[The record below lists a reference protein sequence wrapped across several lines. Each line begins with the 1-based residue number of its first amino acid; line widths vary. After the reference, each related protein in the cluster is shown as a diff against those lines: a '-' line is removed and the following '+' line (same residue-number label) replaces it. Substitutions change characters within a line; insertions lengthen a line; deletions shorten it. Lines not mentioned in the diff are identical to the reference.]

1 MPQPPQLSMWRSRSI
16 PSSVQM
22 YELSIS
28 QAEPSHPTN
37 QLLYPRSHSFSRY
50 PKLVTKVEGWNADC
64 LPSHLDALRSA
75 GSKQLLLCQ
84 NNCKHATSDGALEP
98 WQVMA
103 RNQTYHRCWQG
114 TLNIFVSFCTSSL
127 HHVAHSIVFSKLLVT
142 AVVSIMSTLD
152 SRGVDYTLEYRQVIY
167 GFWWSQITLR
177 KALSRSQHWIR
188 FSSALSSPGDV
199 FFFFLEAGVEWWIV
213 SYKDICGLVYSAQ
226 IPLTAFSQKTNV
238 VWEPGKHAGN
248 EICYRL

>member
-1 MPQPPQLSMWRSRSI
+1 MKKLIHSKLGPDVWAFNLSGW
-16 PSSVQM
+16 
-22 YELSIS
+22 
-28 QAEPSHPTN
+28 AEPPYKSTLISAISLFQSSPKACN
-37 QLLYPRSHSFSRY
+37 QSWGLEHGLSSGS
-50 PKLVTKVEGWNADC
+50 A
-64 LPSHLDALRSA
+64 PSHLDALRSA

-114 TLNIFVSFCTSSL
+114 TLNIFVSFCNSSL

-152 SRGVDYTLEYRQVIY
+152 SRDVDYTLEYRQVIY

-199 FFFFLEAGVEWWIV
+199 FFYLEAGVEWWIV

-238 VWEPGKHAGN
+238 AWEPGKHAGN